1 MLLLFSFLLFSCVL
15 FITSSSWRHPF
26 SHKKCIFHVILC
38 TFHRILFNKKK
49 IVVYFVLVNDLNNT
63 KKKYM
68 YEVDPLGILK
78 TWMFKTVSLLS
89 FFNFV
94 FFCVFVG
101 EEDSKIRN
109 IFISYFRVNYNK
121 IVPEWMYKFSRIGMF
136 NRGYSTRFNIKK
148 SMKEIEDSSTDVW
161 LMWI

>member
-1 MLLLFSFLLFSCVL
+1 MLLLSSFLLFSCVL
-15 FITSSSWRHPF
+15 FITLSSSSWRHPF

-63 KKKYM
+63 KKYM

-89 FFNFV
+89 FFNFYFSSV
-94 FFCVFVG
+94 KKTAK
-101 EEDSKIRN
+101 EETFSSVIFASITTRLYQNGCTNFRELACSAGLFYKIKN
-109 IFISYFRVNYNK
+109 
-121 IVPEWMYKFSRIGMF
+121 
-136 NRGYSTRFNIKK
+136 
-148 SMKEIEDSSTDVW
+148 
-161 LMWI
+161 